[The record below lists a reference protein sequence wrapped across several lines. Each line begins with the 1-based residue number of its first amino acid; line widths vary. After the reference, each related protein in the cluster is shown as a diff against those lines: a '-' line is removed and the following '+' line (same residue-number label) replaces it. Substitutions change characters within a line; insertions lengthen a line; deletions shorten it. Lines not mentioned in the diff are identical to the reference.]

1 MICKEKQA
9 ELVQNVDIGDGGK
22 NQEEREKH
30 LFYVVGSKL
39 GVQNGL
45 LVKMK
50 LKMDSVSLTYY
61 IKLDQYKI

>member
-1 MICKEKQA
+1 MQEKQT

-22 NQEEREKH
+22 NQEEREKN
-30 LFYVVGSKL
+30 LFYVVGSKF

-50 LKMDSVSLTYY
+50 LKMDFVSLTYY
-61 IKLDQYKI
+61 IKLYQYKI